1 VVDGVT
7 GHLVPFDQD
16 QTTTLP
22 SNPDKFA
29 RDLAEK
35 ISDLMADPEK
45 GRQFGEAGRRRVEET
60 FAWSA
65 IADQTIELYHRLITS
80 PHT

>member
-1 VVDGVT
+1 
-7 GHLVPFDQD
+7 
-16 QTTTLP
+16 
-22 SNPDKFA
+22 
-29 RDLAEK
+29 
-35 ISDLMADPEK
+35 MADPEK
-45 GRQFGEAGRRRVEET
+45 ARQFGEAGRKRVEET